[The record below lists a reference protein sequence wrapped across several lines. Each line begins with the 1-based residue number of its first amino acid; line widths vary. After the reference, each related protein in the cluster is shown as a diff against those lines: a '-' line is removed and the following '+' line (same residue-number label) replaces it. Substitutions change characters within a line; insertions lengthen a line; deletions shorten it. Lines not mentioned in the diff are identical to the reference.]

1 LTVVATNA
9 IHASQRGLS
18 FRLGE
23 QLYATPLA
31 QVSEVIR
38 DGELTPVPG
47 APSDLLGI
55 RHLRGRI
62 VPVLDG
68 RRRLGLPEAQPG
80 NEADA
85 RLVMLAYGSHLVGV
99 RVDAVGDMVSLDA
112 AQIAPPPPGRAERED
127 DPVQGVLPWQGA
139 FVALLDVR
147 RFCRLPLESE
157 AA

>member
-1 LTVVATNA
+1 MNDT
-9 IHASQRGLS
+9 HAASSAQQWLS

-23 QLYATPLA
+23 QLYAVPLT

-47 APSDLLGI
+47 AADDLLGI
-55 RHLRGRI
+55 RHLRGHI

-68 RRRLGLPEAQPG
+68 RRRLGLPEAEQG
-80 NEADA
+80 DDADV
-85 RLVMLAYGSHLVGV
+85 RIVMLMHDAHLVGV
-99 RVDAVGDMVSLDA
+99 RVDAIGDLIAPKSAD
-112 AQIAPPPPGRAERED
+112 IAPPPPGGHARQDE
-127 DPVQGVLPWQGA
+127 PVNGVAPWQGQ

-147 RFCRLPLESE
+147 RLCRLPQENE